1 MSGLKIEKIVL
12 NRSYIRKLLKSEE
25 TMRECEKAASKTGE
39 VDTEYVGTQRCWVKA
54 VKR

>member
-1 MSGLKIEKIVL
+1 MSGLKIEKIEL

-25 TMRECEKAASKTGE
+25 AMQECEKAASRQGKI
-39 VDTEYVGTQRCWVKA
+39 DTKYIGTQRCWVKA